1 MSSVEDK
8 VEAVKPMAIQFID
21 AVSPYLEF
29 LYFLS
34 APALAFF
41 AYKALEQIVVSKIA
55 MQTSSK
61 RESYRLAAERCE
73 YFHKEVSPEIDK
85 FFNLLKEKEIKFLS
99 QCKVTIEGNK
109 LKFVPSEDKE
119 QLKKLVAELEHFHE
133 LFNKLELFAMYFTSR
148 IADEELAYHSLG
160 SSYCRLVEKLIPL
173 LMMKFYKEECKHIMG
188 LFLLWN
194 PKIQKLKDEKRIK
207 ELQKELS
214 EIQDKEYDDK
224 TVKPIGA

>member
-1 MSSVEDK
+1 MSSVEGK
-8 VEAVKPMAIQFID
+8 VEAVKPMAIQWID

-29 LYFLS
+29 VYFLS
-34 APALAFF
+34 APVVAFC
-41 AYKALEQIVVSKIA
+41 AYKALEQIKVGKKA
-55 MQTSSK
+55 TQTSSE

-73 YFHKEVSPEIDK
+73 YFHKEVSPEIEK
-85 FFNLLKEKEIKFLS
+85 FSRLLKEKEIKFLS
-99 QCKVTIEGNK
+99 QCKVTIDGK
-109 LKFVPSEDKE
+109 KIKFEPSKDKE

-173 LMMKFYKEECKHIMG
+173 LVMKFYKEECKHIMG
-188 LFLLWN
+188 LFFLWN
-194 PKIQKLKDEKRIK
+194 PRIQKLKDQKRIN

-214 EIQDKEYDDK
+214 EMKDKEYDDK